1 MEKNYDIHILQKQE
15 MFTIEASGKESVH
28 VAMQRHGISYPSDCG
43 GRGTCGKCKVKIL
56 EGHVAISSVDNKR
69 LTPKELEDGIRLAC
83 TAYPTEDI
91 TISMLSSGEDE
102 MQVLTQS
109 SKSFT
114 LASLHP
120 TDMEGSY
127 IGIDLGTTTLAF
139 MLIDARTGTTLATYS
154 GVNPQRAFGSDI
166 VSRMKAS
173 IDGKSNKLKDII
185 RQSLKTGILQLLRL
199 AGEKAEPIRRITIAG
214 NTTMIHLLMGYP
226 CDNLGVYPF
235 SPMNIEVEELS
246 FHELFQYDYI
256 DECSGTASDFLVAV
270 GMEKLQEVPVSIL
283 PGISTFVGGD
293 IVAGLGVCNFDRTDR
308 INLLI
313 DLGTNGEIAIGY
325 REKLLVGS
333 TAAGPAFEGGNIS
346 CGMAS
351 IPGAINRV
359 TIVGQMLHIGTI
371 KNETPRGI
379 CGTGVVEL
387 CAELLQSGAMD
398 ATGLLADDYFTHG
411 YPIYKDETTRILF
424 TQKDVRELQ
433 LAKAAIRAGIEM
445 LLTRYGIS
453 YSGLDK
459 VYLAGGFGFDLDLNK
474 AVVIGLLPEELR
486 HKVIT
491 IGNSSLAGALS
502 YGRDPQFVKRLR
514 NIIQSAKE
522 VHLSMESDF
531 QDYYLK
537 HIDFPDQGY
546 H

>member
-1 MEKNYDIHILQKQE
+1 MEKNYCIHILQKQE
-15 MFTIEASGKESVH
+15 MFTIEASGKESVLD
-28 VAMQRHGISYPSDCG
+28 AMQRHGISYPSDCG
-43 GRGTCGKCKVKIL
+43 GRGTCGKCKVKIQ

-91 TISMLSSGEDE
+91 TVSMLSSGEDE

-109 SKSFT
+109 CKSIT

-120 TDMEGSY
+120 TDREGSY

-139 MLIDARTGTTLATYS
+139 ILTDARTGTTLATYS

-173 IDGKSNKLKDII
+173 MDGKSNKLKDII
-185 RQSLKTGILQLLRL
+185 RQSLKTGILELLRL

-235 SPMNIEVEELS
+235 SPVKIEGEELS
-246 FHELFQYDYI
+246 IHELFQYDYT
-256 DECSGTASDFLVAV
+256 DEYSETASDSLEVV
-270 GMEKLQEVPVSIL
+270 GTEKLLEVPVSIL

-293 IVAGLGVCNFDRTDR
+293 IVAGLGVCDFDRTDR

-313 DLGTNGEIAIGY
+313 DLGTNGEIAIGN

-359 TIVGQMLHIGTI
+359 TIDGQILHIGTI
-371 KNETPRGI
+371 RNETPRGI

-387 CAELLQSGAMD
+387 CAELLRSGAMD

-411 YPIYKDETTRILF
+411 YPIYKDETSRILF

-453 YSGLDK
+453 YSELDK

-502 YGRDPQFVKRLR
+502 YGRDPQFAERLR

-522 VHLSMESDF
+522 VHLSMEADF

-537 HIDFPDQGY
+537 YIDFPDQG
-546 H
+546 